1 MKSPFLLMLQEQMYL
16 RRYAKRTIEAYL
28 KWIAAFIRFNNMRH
42 PITMGDKEVEL
53 FLNHLVNGQNVAQ
66 GTQAQA
72 LNALC
77 FLYKEILKKPLSLRL
92 NFTKSQRPRKL
103 PVVLTKEEV
112 SSLLTMCSTRH
123 YLSCALLY
131 GSGLRL
137 MEAMRLRVKDID
149 FDYLCLRIWDGK
161 GGKNRVVTL
170 AKELIPLLRS
180 QILQVENYLQLDLKN
195 PQYCGVWLPHRLRH
209 KYNGHEKQ
217 LMWQYIFPSHKL
229 SVDPETKQLRRHHID
244 EKQVQRAVK
253 KAAYLAGITKQ
264 VTPHTLRHSFATH
277 LLQNGADIRTI
288 QTQLGHSDVRTTQI
302 YTHII
307 QQGGQGVVSPISHLP
322 QRIK

>member
-1 MKSPFLLMLQEQMYL
+1 
-16 RRYAKRTIEAYL
+16 
-28 KWIAAFIRFNNMRH
+28 MRS
-42 PITMGDKEVEL
+42 
-53 FLNHLVNGQNVAQ
+53 A
-66 GTQAQA
+66 
-72 LNALC
+72 
-77 FLYKEILKKPLSLRL
+77 S
-92 NFTKSQRPRKL
+92 
-103 PVVLTKEEV
+103 
-112 SSLLTMCSTRH
+112 
-123 YLSCALLY
+123 
-131 GSGLRL
+131 
-137 MEAMRLRVKDID
+137 
-149 FDYLCLRIWDGK
+149 
-161 GGKNRVVTL
+161 
-170 AKELIPLLRS
+170 
-180 QILQVENYLQLDLKN
+180 
-195 PQYCGVWLPHRLRH
+195 RLRH

-288 QTQLGHSDVRTTQI
+288 QTQLGHSDVRTTQM

>member
-1 MKSPFLLMLQEQMYL
+1 MKSPFLLMLKEQMYL

-28 KWIAAFIRFNNMRH
+28 KWTAAFIRFNNMRH
-42 PITMGDKEVEL
+42 PTTMGDKEVEL
-53 FLNHLVNGQNVAQ
+53 FLNHLVNEQNVAQ

-103 PVVLTKEEV
+103 PVALIKEEV
-112 SSLLTMCSTRH
+112 SSLLTMCSARH

-180 QILQVENYLQLDLKN
+180 QFHQVENYLQLDLKN
-195 PQYCGVWLPHRLRH
+195 PQYPRVWLPHRLRH
-209 KYNGHEKQ
+209 KYN
-217 LMWQYIFPSHKL
+217 
-229 SVDPETKQLRRHHID
+229 RH